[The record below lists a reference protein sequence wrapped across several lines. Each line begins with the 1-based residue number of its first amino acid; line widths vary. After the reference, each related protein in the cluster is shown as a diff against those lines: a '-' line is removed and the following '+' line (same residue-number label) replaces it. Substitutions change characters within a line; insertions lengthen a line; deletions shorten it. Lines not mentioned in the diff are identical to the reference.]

1 MHMNWDRAIKTYNIC
16 NLPKWMCK
24 SLPKDNKK
32 QKKKELRIKVYKD
45 MKRWKNDL
53 GDKTPKDN
61 PKCLSWQTCS
71 VSESQNVT
79 SIITGYQCVYVEH
92 QSG

>member
-1 MHMNWDRAIKTYNIC
+1 
-16 NLPKWMCK
+16 
-24 SLPKDNKK
+24 
-32 QKKKELRIKVYKD
+32 

-71 VSESQNVT
+71 VSKSQNVT

-92 QSG
+92 QSGWNEFRL